1 MSEETGSLKS
11 GDKVR
16 IKKGL
21 FKDQVGEVINTLP
34 VRTRS
39 EISELVW
46 VKFVDGRVEGF
57 NPKNLEKFGEFSN
70 DRAA

>member
-1 MSEETGSLKS
+1 MGEETGSLKS

-21 FKDQVGEVINTLP
+21 FKDQTGEVIKILP
-34 VRTRS
+34 VKTRS
-39 EISELVW
+39 ELSELVW
-46 VKFVDGRVEGF
+46 VKLADGKVEGF